1 MRYPSYQLSRWSFPG
16 VGEFQCYDKYMLAD
30 LATAASIAGHPEWG
44 NGGPN
49 NAGTYNCNPCTD
61 SNCGPFFTNGGNNFA
76 SAYGQFFLNWYFS
89 TLLDHG
95 RNILNSIKTVV
106 PGGVQ
111 ITAKVAGIHWQFNT
125 PAHGAELTSG
135 YKNDDGNAY
144 NKITSMLAALGVA
157 IDFTCFEMRNNE
169 QPTGSCCCNP
179 ETLIYQTLQAAKSV
193 GIHYQGENALPR
205 YDQTAYNTIL
215 YESNRVFVIDG
226 FTYLRLSD
234 TLMQSSNLGTFSSFV
249 NQMHNLNQENQP
261 SKITLKL

>member
-61 SNCGPFFTNGGNNFA
+61 SNCGPFFTNGFNNFA
-76 SAYGQFFLNWYFS
+76 SAYGQFFLSWYFA

-95 RNILNSIKTVV
+95 RNILNDIKTVV

-135 YKNDDGNAY
+135 YKNDDGTAY
-144 NKITSMLAALGVA
+144 NKIASMLAGLGVS
-157 IDFTCFEMRNNE
+157 IDFTCFEMRNSE

-205 YDQTAYNTIL
+205 FDQTAYNTIL

-226 FTYLRLSD
+226 FTYLRLSN
-234 TLMQSSNLGTFSSFV
+234 TLMQSSNLGTFTSFV
-249 NQMHNLNQENQP
+249 NQMHNLNQENLP
-261 SKITLKL
+261 SKISLKL